1 MDTSFLEWPFL
12 GEAHR
17 GVVAEAEAWGAG
29 ARPHGNDADVDAE
42 CRALARS
49 MGEAGLLR
57 HCVPEPG
64 ARLEVRSLCLIRET
78 LARHGALA
86 DFVFAMQGLGTGP
99 ISLFGSAAQQARWL
113 PPVRAGVALAA
124 FAISEAEAGSD
135 AGAMTT
141 RAERVPGGW
150 RIEGEKTWISNGGI
164 AAHYVVFAR
173 TGEGSRGV
181 SAFIVPGD
189 AAGLSV
195 AERIEV
201 VAPHPLATLRFRG
214 CVVGEEALLG
224 EVGQGFRIALG
235 TLDVFRPTVGA
246 AALGLARR
254 ALDEAV
260 ARARGRTMFGRRL
273 ADMELTQ
280 AKLAEMAVRI
290 DASALLI
297 YRAAWARDVGGGRI
311 TREAAMAKLF
321 ATEAAQRVVDD
332 AVQILGG
339 LGVKR
344 GHIVEALYRD
354 VRALRIYEGASE
366 VQKLII
372 GRQVVAAAD
381 AA

>member
-141 RAERVPGGW
+141 RATRAPGGW
-150 RIEGEKTWISNGGI
+150 RIDGEKTWISNGGI

-173 TGEGSRGV
+173 TGEGSRGI

-189 AAGLSV
+189 AAGLV
-195 AERIEV
+195 IAERIEV
-201 VAPHPLATLRFRG
+201 VAPHPLATLRFEG

-224 EVGQGFRIALG
+224 EVGQGFKVAMA

-254 ALDEAV
+254 AMDEAV
-260 ARARGRTMFGRRL
+260 ARARGRVMFGWRL
-273 ADMELTQ
+273 ADMAVTQ
-280 AKLAEMAVRI
+280 GKLADMAVAI
-290 DASALLI
+290 DAAALLV
-297 YRAAWARDVGGGRI
+297 YRAAWARDAGGGRI

-321 ATEAAQRVVDD
+321 ATAAAQRVVDE
-332 AVQILGG
+332 AVQILGA

-344 GHIVEALYRD
+344 GHVVEALYRD

-366 VQKLII
+366 VQRLII
-372 GRQVVAAAD
+372 ARQLIAAAD